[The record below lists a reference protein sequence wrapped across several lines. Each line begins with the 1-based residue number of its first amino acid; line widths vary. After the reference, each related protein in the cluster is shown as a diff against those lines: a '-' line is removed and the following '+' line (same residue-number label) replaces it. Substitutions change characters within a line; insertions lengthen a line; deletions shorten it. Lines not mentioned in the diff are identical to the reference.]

1 MSLEPSCAKN
11 LFDRDMLAEKWVD
24 SVMVASPELLG

>member
-1 MSLEPSCAKN
+1 MSHASLAVAKN

-24 SVMVASPELLG
+24 SVMVASPDR